1 MKTNFT
7 AYWAAVAL
15 LLVVLFTTG
24 CKKPKEIAIPAVAI
38 QESSVAVSYNKAW
51 VVAEVVS
58 DGDSEITERGF
69 CYGKAGGA
77 LDGQLLVEDG
87 EPFIGELP
95 DLLPST
101 AYVCKAFAG
110 NEAGRGY
117 SDLFSFT
124 TMSDTIPLVDTYT
137 VTDITYC
144 SAVTSGQVLSGGGQT
159 VEERGICYGTEPLP
173 TIDGMH
179 VPLGSGAGA
188 FECQLTD
195 LLPDTKYY
203 FRAYAVCTKGVYY
216 GVQLV
221 FATKVLPMAV
231 RTISVS
237 DVTGS
242 RVKGEGE
249 VIRDGGLEVTE
260 CGFCWST
267 EHNPTIEGLH
277 IKASVGMGTFSYYF
291 SGLEKG
297 QTHYVRAYAVN
308 GEGVAYG
315 DELEFLPD
323 DPFMPW
329 PEGTLPGLF
338 SVSENRQ
345 VRFSQGNLQYYPDN
359 NIWRF
364 AEKQWDFVGGTG
376 WDYYLGDLNPGTV
389 YANGTQCDNTKVY
402 KYYPGWIDLFGW
414 GTSGWNNGNIHYD
427 PYDFAGH
434 PYESDSYGPPGN
446 FDLTGDYAHADWG
459 VHNTISNGG
468 SRQWRTPTAEE
479 FSYLLEERVTP
490 SGIRFAMAMVAGVRG
505 MIVLPDDWNESNYY
519 LREANM
525 YSLYFANIISAGEW
539 LDMLEPAGAVFLP
552 AGGERYQF
560 AWYDGLWYDWYGH
573 WSAFAT
579 GGMEYWYDHWNDQ
592 SLSSSSISGTYWTVS
607 QFLDGYPVGVSN
619 AVALN
624 IVSQGNYA
632 YEYITDRER
641 EIGCSVRLV
650 SDERMSY

>member
-7 AYWAAVAL
+7 AYWAAVVL
-15 LLVVLFTTG
+15 LSVVLFTTG

-51 VVAEVVS
+51 VVAEVIS
-58 DGDSEITERGF
+58 DGGSEITERGF
-69 CYGKAGGA
+69 CYGKADGA

-101 AYVCKAFAG
+101 AYVCKAFAS

-249 VIRDGGLEVTE
+249 VIRDGGYEVTE
-260 CGFCWST
+260 SGFCWGT

-277 IKASVGMGTFSYYF
+277 IKASVGMGSFSYYF
-291 SGLEKG
+291 SGLEHG
-297 QTHYVRAYAVN
+297 RTHYLRAYAIN
-308 GEGVAYG
+308 KDGVAYG
-315 DELEFLPD
+315 NELEFVPNDQLA
-323 DPFMPW
+323 PW
-329 PEGTLPGLF
+329 PNGTLPGLF
-338 SVSENRQ
+338 SVSEDHK
-345 VRFSQGNLQYYPDN
+345 VRFSQGNLQYYPDDN
-359 NIWRF
+359 LWRF
-364 AEKQWDFVGGTG
+364 AEDQWDFVGGMCF
-376 WDYYLGDLNPGTV
+376 DDYLGEMNIGTV
-389 YANGTQCDNTKVY
+389 FANGAKCDNTKTY
-402 KYYPGWIDLFGW
+402 KYYAGWMDLFGW
-414 GTSGWNNGNIHYD
+414 GTSGWNNGNTFYRPWDFTAHQYD
-427 PYDFAGH
+427 CA
-434 PYESDSYGPPGN
+434 SYGPVGN
-446 FDLTGDYAHADWG
+446 FDLTGDYAEADWG
-459 VHNTISNGG
+459 IHNTISNGG
-468 SRQWRTPTAEE
+468 SRQWRTPTKEE
-479 FSYLLEERVTP
+479 LYYLLIERQTP
-490 SGIRFAMAMVAGVRG
+490 SGMRFTKAVVAGVRG
-505 MIVLPDDWNESNYY
+505 MIILPDDWNASTYPLNAVNEH
-519 LREANM
+519 REYNCNQILG
-525 YSLYFANIISAGEW
+525 SEW
-539 LDMLEPAGAVFLP
+539 LEVLEPAGAVFLP
-552 AGGERYQF
+552 AGGERYQITDYDGI
-560 AWYDGLWYDWYGH
+560 WYDNVETNSFIVNG
-573 WSAFAT
+573 S
-579 GGMEYWYDHWNDQ
+579 
-592 SLSSSSISGTYWTVS
+592 YWTTTQS
-607 QFLDGYPVGVSN
+607 GVSI
-619 AVALN
+619 AYALK
-624 IVSQGNYA
+624 ILNY
-632 YEYITDRER
+632 EVGRFLG
-641 EIGCSVRLV
+641 GCIDEEMFRCNGGSVRLI
-650 SDERMSY
+650 SDE